1 MCAPDI
7 PEPDPAIGEAAKSN
21 SDVAK
26 RQIELA
32 ENQLAWAKERAAK
45 QDPLIEKII
54 NQQIA
59 TGDVNSARADEQWKI
74 YKDLFQPVE
83 AQTVKDAMEFDSPE
97 RKARMAA
104 EAGADVGRA
113 YTAAQDQNLRT
124 MGAMGINPGSGRYA
138 GLSRETGLGLA
149 KDTAGAMNTARRNT
163 EMTGIALRSG
173 AAQFGRGMS
182 QTGIAADSL
191 ALNAGN
197 NAVGNIGAGNQTYNQ
212 NQAAAQ
218 QWFGGAVN
226 ANNSAGQLGLG
237 LYQGALQGAQMQGDA
252 MAGIGQLIGSLGSAG
267 ILGASTFA
275 A

>member
-7 PEPDPAIGEAAKSN
+7 PAPDPAIGEAAKSN
-21 SDVAK
+21 ADVAT
-26 RQIELA
+26 RQIQLA
-32 ENQLAWAKERAAK
+32 EDQLAWNKERAAR
-45 QDPLIEKII
+45 QDPLIEKIV

-59 TGDVNSARADEQWKI
+59 TGDINNARADEQWKM
-74 YKDLFQPVE
+74 YKDMFQPVE
-83 AQTVKDAMEFDSPE
+83 AQTVSDAMNYDSPE
-97 RKARMAA
+97 RKERMAA
-104 EAGADVGRA
+104 EAGADVTRSYA
-113 YTAAQDQNLRT
+113 AAQDQNLRT
-124 MGAMGINPGSGRYA
+124 MGAMGINPSSGRYA
-138 GLSRETGLGLA
+138 GLSNETNLAQA

-173 AAQFGRGMS
+173 VAQFGRGMS

-197 NAVGNIGAGNQTYNQ
+197 SAVGNMGAGSAINAQ

-237 LYQGALQGAQMQGDA
+237 LYQGALQGAQMQGEA
-252 MAGIGQLIGSLGSAG
+252 NAGIGQLIGTLAMG
-267 ILGASTFA
+267 GAMMFPG
-275 A
+275 